1 MVKKE
6 RIKQITR
13 GGQVILHNLR
23 MIGQVF
29 QKVAFWVLPLG
40 LLAAVGWF
48 FLITSQDARLIGQE
62 WLSAEFHLFF
72 NNSHFRQPF
81 IFPSGQ
87 KAEVA
92 VGQIVS
98 APFVQDTVSQLQAA
112 SYHSLKVGLS
122 IWVLSVIGVLIW
134 LRRRGEAY
142 TANQPLKGDRLCDV
156 RTVRKM
162 VVARSGSS
170 DLVFGQERLPLPLS
184 AELQHILV
192 HGTTGTGKSTVIKEL
207 LDHIRQRGDRA
218 IIYDKSCSLVS
229 QFYQPDQDRLLNPMD
244 SRGADWSIWGECRD
258 KTDYENLAAA
268 LIPMTATAQ
277 DPFWVNAARTIF
289 AAAAARLHKT
299 ENPKILPLLKTLLTS
314 HVGELQNLLK
324 GTEAESLM
332 SEKTEKTAI
341 SIKSVLA
348 TYLKSLCYI
357 RDEQDP
363 FSIRHWIHDD
373 NASGWL
379 FISST
384 GDRHESLKPL
394 ISAWLDIAIN
404 ALLSL
409 PENPDRRIWVI
420 LDELGSLQQLPY
432 LTSALAEARKFGG
445 CFVIGV
451 QSAAQLAKTYGF
463 EGGREISSL
472 LNTRFIFRAPDPE
485 MAQWSSKN
493 LGETLIE
500 EVREGIS
507 YGANTI
513 RDGVS
518 IQRIE
523 VQKPVVSASEIFQ
536 LNNLICYVRLPG
548 AYPITKLQMKP
559 FNRQAS
565 QMGFVCRPFEP
576 DPLLRDMEKLSPA
589 DEGDSAE
596 PGIQPENTASTES
609 TSPPP
614 KSEKMTEKKAE
625 KSNKVKK
632 NKKRLDN
639 SSVHPIAHSPETEIV
654 QSSDEQPSPSESSE
668 NNHSEENINP
678 VVSTTLS
685 SKRNLNEEWVGTR
698 RRE

>member
-1 MVKKE
+1 MKKE
-6 RIKQITR
+6 RFKQITR

-23 MIGQVF
+23 MIAQVL
-29 QKVAFWVLPLG
+29 QKVAFWLLPVG
-40 LLAAVGWF
+40 LLAAMGWF
-48 FLITSQDARLIGQE
+48 FLITDPHDRSIGRQ
-62 WLSAEFHLFF
+62 WLSAELKLWIH
-72 NNSHFRQPF
+72 NSHFQQTF
-81 IFPSGQ
+81 VFSSG
-87 KAEVA
+87 KTMKVT

-98 APFVQDTVSQLQAA
+98 ASFVQENITQLQAA
-112 SYHSLKVGLS
+112 AYHSLWVGLI
-122 IWVLSVIGVLIW
+122 IWVLSIIGILIW
-134 LRRRGEAY
+134 LKRRGEAY
-142 TANQPLKGDRLCDV
+142 TAHKPLKGDRLCKA
-156 RTVRKM
+156 TQARKQM
-162 VVARSGSS
+162 IAQNRSSTL
-170 DLVFGQERLPLPLS
+170 DLVFGRERLPLPPS

-207 LDHIRQRGDRA
+207 LDHIRRRGERA
-218 IIYDKSCSLVS
+218 IVYDKSCSLVS
-229 QFYQPDQDRLLNPMD
+229 HFYQPERDKLLNPLD
-244 SRGADWSIWGECRD
+244 QRGADWNIWRECRD

-289 AAAAARLHKT
+289 AAAASRLHQHT
-299 ENPKILPLLKTLLTS
+299 NPRILPLLKTLLTAN
-314 HVGELQNLLK
+314 VGQLQELLK

-357 RDEQDP
+357 RDVNNP
-363 FSIRHWIHDD
+363 FSIRQWIHDD
-373 NASGWL
+373 QSKQWL

-409 PENPDRRIWVI
+409 PENRERRIWVI

-451 QSAAQLAKTYGF
+451 QSVAQLAKTYGF

-485 MAQWSSKN
+485 IAQWSSRN

-518 IQRIE
+518 IQKIE
-523 VQKPVVSASEIFQ
+523 VQKPVVSPSEILQ
-536 LNNLICYVRLPG
+536 LNNLMCYVRVPG
-548 AYPITKLQMKP
+548 AYPITQLHMKP

-565 QMGFVCRPFEP
+565 EEGFKLRPFEP
-576 DPLLRDMEKLSPA
+576 DPLLREMEKLSAVGDGSGNPVSSPA
-589 DEGDSAE
+589 TASVVNPAEPVPKHSAE
-596 PGIQPENTASTES
+596 EKEDQKSGQKESPSSGVDSLPHQQDAVIPENREMED
-609 TSPPP
+609 PC
-614 KSEKMTEKKAE
+614 
-625 KSNKVKK
+625 
-632 NKKRLDN
+632 D
-639 SSVHPIAHSPETEIV
+639 EI
-654 QSSDEQPSPSESSE
+654 E
-668 NNHSEENINP
+668 
-678 VVSTTLS
+678 
-685 SKRNLNEEWVGTR
+685 
-698 RRE
+698 